1 MHFSLNNWELLK
13 KGCARLFLIK
23 CQISGKEMPVL
34 ASRSASSL
42 KSWVTRLFCRTFGQL
57 YIYAFQNEERQYNT
71 KMIIAGIHVL

>member
-1 MHFSLNNWELLK
+1 MHFSFHKWELLK

-42 KSWVTRLFCRTFGQL
+42 KIWGLRLFGKTFVQL
-57 YIYAFQNEERQYNT
+57 YIYTIQNEERQYNT